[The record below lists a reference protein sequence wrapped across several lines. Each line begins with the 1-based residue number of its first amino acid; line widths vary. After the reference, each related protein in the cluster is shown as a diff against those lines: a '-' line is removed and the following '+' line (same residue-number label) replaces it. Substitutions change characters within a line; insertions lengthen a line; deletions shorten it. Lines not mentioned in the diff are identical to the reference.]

1 MADGAARQ
9 AESVGMNRWGGRG
22 CQIVRRIS
30 GSLSRSDPLDC
41 LQSLSLMRRLAAR
54 RGLDWGEGRRRQKE
68 RADWRMGFQD
78 EDEKPPNLVS
88 SRGRFVKKKKESN

>member
-9 AESVGMNRWGGRG
+9 AVSVGMNRWGGRG

-54 RGLDWGEGRRRQKE
+54 EQSAERARLERRQKKAKE
-68 RADWRMGFQD
+68 KGRLEDGF
-78 EDEKPPNLVS
+78 S
-88 SRGRFVKKKKESN
+88 GRGRKTT